1 MKVRGNISVITI
13 IYILLFMSFIGCGP
27 SANTSK
33 NLEAKYVVTPIG
45 GKEVIENNLEYP
57 IEAIKQ
63 KIEGKVIVEAYINE
77 KGEVDKTKI
86 VQGLSKECNEAAME
100 AIKKTRFYPT
110 IVNGKIS
117 KVRIE
122 IPILFK
128 LKNSKKNN
136 N

>member
-1 MKVRGNISVITI
+1 
-13 IYILLFMSFIGCGP
+13 MSFIGCGP